1 MPRSPTKL
9 FESRSA
15 VVVAAL
21 YLLVA
26 VLTLAL
32 PILTRSN
39 LAGVWTILLT
49 LPWSAIFPMD
59 VVSETAPGL
68 AGAARLLF
76 LFGAMVL
83 NAALLYVGVRWAG
96 RWSASHRP

>member
-15 VVVAAL
+15 MVVAAL
-21 YLLVA
+21 YLIVA
-26 VLTLAL
+26 ALTLVL

-39 LAGVWTILLT
+39 LAGVWAILLT

-83 NAALLYVGVRWAG
+83 NAALLYLGVRWAG
-96 RWSASHRP
+96 RWSAAHRR